1 MVWNIAFRVGNSGA
15 KETFLIDSFCSD
27 CFSRLS
33 IKHDLDRAR
42 VRAKDPDLQIVTN
55 PVRTQHAER
64 VRMNSCDE
72 PLYFVTRQRTDLK
85 SFHTFSCTIKAI
97 KRIHSHCNVGT
108 RRHAT
113 RRMQYL
119 QEEE

>member
-1 MVWNIAFRVGNSGA
+1 MIWNVAIRAGNSGA

-27 CFSRLS
+27 WFVQFS
-33 IKHDLDRAR
+33 IEHGLDRAR

-72 PLYFVTRQRTDLK
+72 PLYFVTRQRADLK

-97 KRIHSHCNVGT
+97 KRIHSRRNVGT
-108 RRHAT
+108 RGHVM
-113 RRMQYL
+113 RRMRYL
-119 QEEE
+119 QEE